1 MQEIESLLPV
11 QRCHSETDF
20 ETLLT
25 LYDGEGWNCIS
36 PEWSEMTQR
45 YFSKYNP
52 EQCIILGCTHY
63 PYLETPLRKIFPTC
77 AIIDPSRESAL
88 ALERYIKK
96 YQIDLKKD
104 GEIVFL

>member
-1 MQEIESLLPV
+1 MKL
-11 QRCHSETDF
+11 C
-20 ETLLT
+20 T
-25 LYDGEGWNCIS
+25 LYDGEEWNCIS

-45 YFSKYNP
+45 YFSEYHP

-63 PYLETPLRKIFPTC
+63 PYLRKSIKKLFPEC
-77 AIIDPSRESAL
+77 RIIDPSQEATL

-96 YQIDLKKD
+96 HELTIVQE